1 MESQSGRG
9 VGNSM
14 QDLYLSLYGYKLG
27 RFIRKGDRTA
37 RDAAALRIRTD
48 LAQASQ
54 TDTAVRR
61 QRDGVG
67 FAGMHLRAERAPR

>member
-27 RFIRKGDRTA
+27 RSIRKGDMTA

-48 LAQASQ
+48 LGAGFSDQIQPSGDGA
-54 TDTAVRR
+54 TA
-61 QRDGVG
+61 
-67 FAGMHLRAERAPR
+67 

>member
-27 RFIRKGDRTA
+27 RFIRQGDMTA
-37 RDAAALRIRTD
+37 RDRAALP
-48 LAQASQ
+48 
-54 TDTAVRR
+54 
-61 QRDGVG
+61 
-67 FAGMHLRAERAPR
+67 PRCQLG